1 MADYFRLPL
10 IEMEPGH
17 TLEPTHCGYYKTVRD
32 MWKNGRY
39 KGILIYDYGYD
50 EQEEKKAEEVYKK
63 SLESPGRS
71 SFGVGSVLVAL
82 FFYLLFLLE
91 PLTSMEP
98 VEYSVWDS
106 VGSVVLAHFSVLL
119 AYMISSYRLT
129 DGGDITK
136 KYIDKEAWAR
146 LYAESEA
153 GSDDRNRR
161 KKAGNI
167 SLKVIYVIFVIVAA
181 LLPFLIWKVIL

>member
-91 PLTSMEP
+91 PLYVHFLKGAFCGAAKILLLHQISERARS
-98 VEYSVWDS
+98 VEIEKFPEDLVQAIEFL
-106 VGSVVLAHFSVLL
+106 GLVLKLF
-119 AYMISSYRLT
+119 
-129 DGGDITK
+129 
-136 KYIDKEAWAR
+136 
-146 LYAESEA
+146 
-153 GSDDRNRR
+153 
-161 KKAGNI
+161 
-167 SLKVIYVIFVIVAA
+167 
-181 LLPFLIWKVIL
+181 